1 MSDQSNESLPAKEEP
16 LPEAGPDEQTSAGT
30 SDYVSELREVL
41 GSDAASETPRRKTG
55 FFERVTNRLRPKKL
69 PPARQDEPDT
79 NIAGSEV
86 ERQTESD
93 MPAIQ
98 AERAM
103 TDESS
108 LLYIETPAETKPDQ
122 SEAGDALFAASPIED
137 TSLNF
142 DQLQSGEQEAGAPEP
157 TVEETSQWKA
167 FLATIW
173 RPAETK
179 SSDDALD
186 DETLHA
192 RVERSLFF
200 ESQADNE
207 RPDSSEDALPFV
219 FRQDEQVD
227 DLPDE
232 KRITSPLAMED
243 DEAVFSEGEGDFW
256 GGFRKEMLDSEAQ
269 PPVDDILPDFIQDQ
283 EFDPSLNRTV
293 SGWGEQLPEQIDF
306 QEPISDEIVR
316 EPDLYQE
323 EEEISEYKSQPF
335 SEEYAEVFG
344 EAAPQETTIEPDASV
359 QEIRT
364 IVMEDYDEPAEES
377 SRGGKTS
384 GRRLRVILGVLIGVG
399 LVLVAGILYFPT
411 ALQWFRSLQ
420 QAPLIAVRPPTPIP
434 MDGMPYPTGL
444 RMTGGWFFFLQPST
458 IENGHWAPVT
468 SEWLDGS
475 ELRRVV
481 ALPWT
486 RQLEAVVQSLV
497 DGDTIELH
505 MSNGDVLSFL
515 VEETAQVDREDVSIF
530 SSNTPSLAL
539 VLFKEGDDRRWVV
552 IANQQE

>member
-1 MSDQSNESLPAKEEP
+1 MSDQSNKSLPAKEEP

-41 GSDAASETPRRKTG
+41 GSDAPSETPRRKTG

-69 PPARQDEPDT
+69 PPAHPDEPDT

-98 AERAM
+98 AERAL

-157 TVEETSQWKA
+157 AVEETSQWKA

-173 RPAETK
+173 KPAETK

-207 RPDSSEDALPFV
+207 RPDSSEEALPFV
-219 FRQDEQVD
+219 FSQDEQVD

-256 GGFRKEMLDSEAQ
+256 GGFRKEML
-269 PPVDDILPDFIQDQ
+269 
-283 EFDPSLNRTV
+283 
-293 SGWGEQLPEQIDF
+293 EQIDF